1 MAALG
6 VGSDEVLELVDISDK
21 QGVVVVEDVEDPESI
36 LPPIIPKVWNAV
48 VAMDLESQTTA
59 FCVCCLLRNKSK
71 WV

>member
-48 VAMDLESQTTA
+48 VAMDLE
-59 FCVCCLLRNKSK
+59 CLLRNKSK

>member
-21 QGVVVVEDVEDPESI
+21 QGAVVVEDVEDPESI
-36 LPPIIPKVWNAV
+36 LPPIIPEVWNAV
-48 VAMDLESQTTA
+48 VAMDLE
-59 FCVCCLLRNKSK
+59 CLLRNKSK